1 MSFVKLNDEVKNNNI
16 KNVDNNGRGRT
27 FNKCDQF
34 KRSKS
39 ESKVKNGMFCPYCNK
54 DFQYEGRFSLHYET
68 QLHKKNVDRCKKP
81 FNIFKLEKNL

>member
-1 MSFVKLNDEVKNNNI
+1 MSCVKVNDDV
-16 KNVDNNGRGRT
+16 RGRT
-27 FNKCDQF
+27 CNKSDKF

-39 ESKVKNGMFCPYCNK
+39 ESKVKDSMFCPYCNK

-68 QLHKKNVDRCKKP
+68 QLHKKNVERCKKP

>member
-1 MSFVKLNDEVKNNNI
+1 MSWVKV
-16 KNVDNNGRGRT
+16 NVDVINDNERDQRNERGRSV
-27 FNKCDQF
+27 NKTDKF

-68 QLHKKNVDRCKKP
+68 QLHKKNVERCKKP

>member
-1 MSFVKLNDEVKNNNI
+1 MSFVKLNDEVS
-16 KNVDNNGRGRT
+16 RGRT
-27 FNKCDQF
+27 SNKTDKFYKTDQF

-39 ESKVKNGMFCPYCNK
+39 ESKVKDSMFCPYCNK

-81 FNIFKLEKNL
+81 FNILKLEKNL